1 MKKQLNYRQL
11 LALVL
16 TLAMLLLMGCNKD
29 SMDPVA
35 DEPATLTASDDA
47 AESLASNISEDTG
60 GLTDQMA
67 DLLSLA
73 SNSGFAKLGQEGDAE
88 AISREYDPITGTWT
102 ILIERERSNPA
113 GTHSASIY
121 REYNLQFLN
130 AEGEPQQ
137 FWLTNGDTARTIQFD
152 IVEGSGEHHTPRISH
167 YLTGLSGSFT
177 ATNVNTDLITIN
189 GTYFRS
195 GVDTLTTNNLQRT
208 MDHSLDLTVTD
219 LTGPRGIRPRNLSEA
234 LSGTIS
240 GTYHAFIT
248 WTRGEAYRETEINR
262 TFTIVI
268 GDGNTE
274 IDLDGKRYSCN
285 LQTGDINP

>member
-1 MKKQLNYRQL
+1 MQAQLNFRQL
-11 LALVL
+11 FVLVL
-16 TLAMLLLMGCNKD
+16 TFAMLLLVGCNKD
-29 SMDPVA
+29 SLDPAA
-35 DEPATLTASDDA
+35 DETATLTASDDA
-47 AESLASNISEDTG
+47 AESVAGNISEDTG
-60 GLTDQMA
+60 GLTDQMG

-73 SNSGFAKLGQEGDAE
+73 GNNGFAKLGQDGDVE
-88 AISREYDPITGTWT
+88 EISREYDPITGTWT
-102 ILIERERSNPA
+102 IIIERERSNPA

-121 REYNLQFLN
+121 REYTLQFLN
-130 AEGEPQQ
+130 ADGEPQQ

-152 IVEGSGEHHTPRISH
+152 IVAGSGEHHTPRIDH

-177 ATNVNTDLITIN
+177 ATNVHTELITIN
-189 GTYFRS
+189 GSYFRS
-195 GVDTLTTNNLQRT
+195 GVDTLTTNRLQRT

-262 TFTIVI
+262 SFTIVI
-268 GDGNTE
+268 GDGTAE
-274 IDLDGKRYSCN
+274 IDLGGKRYRSN